1 MVRRR
6 QWTNLVVF
14 ALLAGVALWWVAR
27 NWGQTAA
34 GGAARVPVTAPVAGT
49 ITAGKTTETAGA
61 GTTAAAAA
69 DGTLL
74 PPMATF
80 TAGAR
85 GATVKTGATRHT
97 ASAKAG
103 TGASARPATRTTA
116 AGLPSGAATLSKA
129 ATHVA
134 ATTAA
139 GKALPSGNVAGVAGR
154 AATGTTSMTRSGG
167 LGSSALGAKGLVGPK
182 TASAADYFAAAR
194 LERAQAESREL
205 DQLEAMADD
214 AGAAATIRAEA
225 EQEILQLDTQQR
237 AESTAEMV
245 LKAKG
250 FTQAIVLLQAS
261 GAVVV
266 VEAPHFNAA
275 AAAAVAQVVAGAAGI
290 APDQVQIVV
299 RP

>member
-14 ALLAGVALWWVAR
+14 VLLAGVALWWVAR

-61 GTTAAAAA
+61 GLTAAAAA

-74 PPMATF
+74 PPVATF
-80 TAGAR
+80 TAGVKA
-85 GATVKTGATRHT
+85 AAVKTGATRHT

-103 TGASARPATRTTA
+103 TGASARLATRTTA
-116 AGLPSGAATLSKA
+116 AGLPSSA
-129 ATHVA
+129 ATHGV

-139 GKALPSGNVAGVAGR
+139 GKARPSGNVAGVGGR
-154 AATGTTSMTRSGG
+154 AATGTPSMTRSGG
-167 LGSSALGAKGLVGPK
+167 LGSSALGAKGLAGPP